1 MTVTKDSG
9 PELFR
14 AAQVSI
20 GMFGILT
27 EVTLRVRSKFNLKEI
42 RTRQNLTYCLNNLD
56 SLVQGDHKYVKMWVE
71 FYNDL
76 CVLYQTEETNE
87 AIEPLPWWLG
97 YLTVSYLP
105 HVCHPYHM
113 SVNPTTCMLSLPHVC
128 QSYHMYVIPTTCM
141 SILPHVCYPYHMY
154 VNPTTCMLSLPHVC
168 QSYHMYVIPTTC
180 MSILPHVCYPY
191 HMYVNPTTCMLSL
204 PHVCQSY
211 HGM

>member
-1 MTVTKDSG
+1 MTVTQDSD

-27 EVTLRVRSKFNLKEI
+27 EVTMRVRSKFNLKEI

-56 SLVQGDHKYVKMWVE
+56 SLVQGDYKYVKMWVE

-97 YLTVSYLP
+97 YLTVSYLTD
-105 HVCHPYHM
+105 VCHLYSTYIYIAM
-113 SVNPTTCMLSLPHVC
+113 SCHIQLASY
-128 QSYHMYVIPTTCM
+128 SYHERHIFKHKI
-141 SILPHVCYPYHMY
+141 S
-154 VNPTTCMLSLPHVC
+154 SKF
-168 QSYHMYVIPTTC
+168 
-180 MSILPHVCYPY
+180 
-191 HMYVNPTTCMLSL
+191 
-204 PHVCQSY
+204 
-211 HGM
+211 